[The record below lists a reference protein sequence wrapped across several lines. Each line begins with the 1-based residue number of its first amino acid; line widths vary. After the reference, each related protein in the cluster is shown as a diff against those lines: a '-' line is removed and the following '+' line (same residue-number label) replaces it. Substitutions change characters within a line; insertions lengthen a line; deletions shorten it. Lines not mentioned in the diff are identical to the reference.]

1 MHLFINDMQHMQHML
16 VKSIIK
22 EDCKRTAHA
31 IFVKGYN
38 HESARIHNI
47 HNVCG
52 HHKYKSIKSFISS
65 IQDSVTQQKST
76 EDNEINDMFNNNI
89 IDLIGAGCCKQCSLY
104 IALKVKQILRVGLEY
119 NIGTYLHEK
128 YYIQT
133 VDFDRDQYH
142 ITILRIYFTNCLQY
156 FQIAD
161 LILNKSDL
169 WIHLFMLLQLNI
181 HMVDAKVNTYCKY
194 EQTQKQYMIEDLAK
208 EYQQL
213 TLLLFQIIRNICL
226 FQEFHWKC
234 IVSDRFKY
242 IETWQKFVQNQL
254 NHKLF
259 SEGKVAG
266 WGMPCIRCFFIL
278 ICYALKYMKHS
289 SSNYKRIHLWF
300 SHLKQNI
307 IFDSISM
314 MQKFSL
320 LLDSEYAGEL
330 LKWFDGFA
338 KQVCQKKWNTMQCQ
352 NGKCNRKRCDRKNRK
367 FYKCK
372 MCRIARYCSKKCQ
385 KYDWN
390 KGHHKLYCKQ
400 LREMKKDSKKAQQYL
415 IE

>member
-1 MHLFINDMQHMQHML
+1 MFSLFETFMNEMVAKSVAKEQAKEMGEAIL
-16 VKSIIK
+16 V
-22 EDCKRTAHA
+22 R
-31 IFVKGYN
+31 GYN
-38 HESARIHNI
+38 MESARIKNMD
-47 HNVCG
+47 NVCG
-52 HHKYKSIKSFISS
+52 HHQYVSIKSYMSH
-65 IQDSVTQQKST
+65 IQHLITQQKST
-76 EDNEINDMFNNNI
+76 DDSRMVDNISQNI
-89 IDLIGAGCCKQCSLY
+89 HDLIGVGCCKQCSLY
-104 IALKVKQILRVGLEY
+104 IALKLKQMLPGTKHNL
-119 NIGTYLHEK
+119 GTYANEK
-128 YYIQT
+128 YYSLTVHFEADHEEIQMASN
-133 VDFDRDQYH
+133 
-142 ITILRIYFTNCLQY
+142 YFINCLQY

-161 LILNKSDL
+161 LIFNKSTL
-169 WIHLFMLLQLNI
+169 WIHLLMVLQI
-181 HMVDAKVNTYCKY
+181 YIRTVERYCEFEMKR
-194 EQTQKQYMIEDLAK
+194 KQAGEPKCFDLK
-208 EYQQL
+208 HVYKGICC
-213 TLLLFQIIRNICL
+213 LLFQIIRNISL
-226 FQEFHWKC
+226 YQEFHWKC